1 MKKVSVIIPVYMV
14 ENYIEDCIRSVLAQT
29 LDDVEII
36 LVNDQGTDAS
46 WAKAV
51 ALTEGNN
58 SVVLLENPRN
68 MGLAATRNHGLS
80 AATGE
85 YVYYLDS
92 DDMIVPDALEK
103 LYEVSSR
110 DQLDVQIFETSFVY
124 ETAELEEK
132 FKNNPA
138 CFKGDYPD
146 VMTGK
151 DLFIKWMEIWDWMPS
166 QPRFFYNRNFLLE
179 NAIQFKEGMLHE
191 DETYAFDVLMNA
203 SRVRVT
209 KEKFFIRRFRAA
221 SIMTG
226 VPKIQSVE
234 GCVYILD
241 HVAQV
246 KNACSDDAQL
256 GRAIDFYAYKIFLDV
271 CRKYRRI
278 LDSGADMEEEKKK
291 LTSELLNSPA
301 QMSIYNLI
309 ESYGRYNN

>member
-14 ENYIEDCIRSVLAQT
+14 ENYIEDCVKSVLAQT

-36 LVNDQGTDAS
+36 LVNDCGTDAS
-46 WAKAV
+46 WERAV
-51 ALTEGNN
+51 ALTKGNDN
-58 SVVLLENPRN
+58 VVLVENPHN

-80 AATGE
+80 VASGE

-92 DDMIVPDALEK
+92 DDMITPDALAR
-103 LYEVSSR
+103 LYEVSFR
-110 DQLDVQIFETSFVY
+110 DELDVQIFETSFLF
-124 ETAELEEK
+124 ENADLEAR

-146 VMTGK
+146 VMSGK

-166 QPRFFYNRNFLLE
+166 QPRFFYNRNFLME
-179 NAIQFKEGMLHE
+179 KGIQFKEGMLHE

-203 SRVRVT
+203 SRVRIT

-246 KNACSDDAQL
+246 KNSCRDDAAL
-256 GRAIDFYAYKIFLDV
+256 GKAIDFYSYKIFLDV
-271 CRKYRRI
+271 SRKYRRI
-278 LDSGADMEEEKKK
+278 LDSGADMEVEKKK

-301 QMSIYNLI
+301 QMSIFNLI